1 MTQAE
6 TDITITGERG
16 CGQRKKGGVYLTVPE
31 SPFGSPLENFL
42 IDPPIV
48 VSLAE
53 LGIGTRGVHLIE
65 RNGVTHVFD
74 VVGRK
79 HYPNVADF
87 IEEARLLGIS
97 RRAELPDYSR
107 LTPQSR
113 LVLIHE
119 RAHLQNWAE
128 LHVAMSEPESQAFN
142 CPSHIPAIYEEH
154 RQQKA
159 MCAGLWWHDVEQMQ
173 SEPDGQKGCRVQ
185 GVRTLPCGGT
195 YTGWRAACNFF
206 PEYHHAIFASFPIG
220 AIEVVEDPDDRQHER
235 KMDLANRSALPVSL
249 VEA

>member
-1 MTQAE
+1 MTQTE
-6 TDITITGERG
+6 TDIAITNERG

-53 LGIGTRGVHLIE
+53 LGIGARGVYLIE
-65 RNGVTHVFD
+65 RNNVTHVFD
-74 VVGRK
+74 VVGRQ

-107 LTPQSR
+107 LTSQSR

-119 RAHLQNWAE
+119 RAHIRNWAE
-128 LHVAMSEPESQAFN
+128 LHGAMAEPERAEFK
-142 CPSHIPAIYEEH
+142 CPSGLVDVWTRHQHERKE
-154 RQQKA
+154 
-159 MCAGLWWHDVEQMQ
+159 MCVGLYYHDVEQMRD
-173 SEPDGQKGCRVQ
+173 EEGTGCRLS
-185 GVRTLPCGGT
+185 GVRDLPCGAT
-195 YTGWRAACNFF
+195 YRGWRAACNFF

-220 AIEVVEDPDDRQHER
+220 AIEVVADPDDRQHER
-235 KMDLANRSALPVSL
+235 KMDLASRSALPVNL
-249 VEA
+249 VEV